1 MSLRGAL
8 GYWMVAAF
16 VLLAAVPFLPGR
28 YAAIYATQ
36 LTPVLCFAVLALG
49 LNVVVGY
56 TGLLHLG
63 IAAFFGIGAY
73 ITGVLTTTQFPF
85 GVNFLLVAVL
95 AALGSAALGVLTTA
109 PTLRLRGD
117 YLALVT
123 LGFGLITVAVIRN
136 LDAIT
141 DGTKGLTPVSPNFL
155 PGVSDPVLPKSG
167 PGWRDSWRKYPYL
180 YFLCLGLL
188 AAVVIFLRNLE
199 RSRLGRSWVALR
211 EDELAASCMG
221 LNPARLKLSAI
232 ALGAGLA
239 GLAGALFAVSQDGTT
254 EPRAYGFERSMIAIC
269 CIILGGLGN
278 RPGVLL
284 GVLLL
289 IGYDQ
294 ILTPFLDNW
303 LQARKVNP
311 EGKEYLKVSGWRLFV
326 FGLALIL
333 MMRFR
338 PEGLLPAARQ
348 KRELHPERDEAV
360 GEAAARQEAA
370 EDRGQRTEDREQKA
384 EARQDKPS

>member
-8 GYWMVAAF
+8 GYWMIPAF
-16 VLLAAVPFLPGR
+16 LLLAAVPFLPGR
-28 YAAIYATQ
+28 YVPIYGTQ
-36 LTPVLCFAVLALG
+36 LIPVLCFAILTLG

-73 ITGVLTTTQFPF
+73 TAGVLTTTQFPF
-85 GVNFLLVAVL
+85 GSSFVVVAV
-95 AALGSAALGVLTTA
+95 AATLVSAAVGVVTTA

-123 LGFGLITVAVIRN
+123 LGFGLITIYVIRN

-141 DGTKGLTPVSPNFL
+141 DGTKGLTPVSPSFL
-155 PGVSDPVLPKSG
+155 PGIDDPTLPKSG
-167 PGWRDSWRKYPYL
+167 QGWRDSWRKYPYL

-199 RSRLGRSWVALR
+199 RSRLGRAWVAMR

-254 EPRAYGFERSMIAIC
+254 EPKAYDFNRSMITLC
-269 CIILGGLGN
+269 CVILGGLGN

-284 GVLLL
+284 GVFLL

-294 ILTPFLDNW
+294 ILTPLADNW
-303 LQARKVNP
+303 LQARKINP
-311 EGKEYLKVSGWRLFV
+311 EGKEYLKVSGWRLCI
-326 FGLALIL
+326 FGIALIL

-348 KRELHPERDEAV
+348 KRELHPERDEAA
-360 GEAAARQEAA
+360 GEAAARAEV
-370 EDRGQRTEDREQKA
+370 EDRGQRSEDEKEQ
-384 EARQDKPS
+384 SG